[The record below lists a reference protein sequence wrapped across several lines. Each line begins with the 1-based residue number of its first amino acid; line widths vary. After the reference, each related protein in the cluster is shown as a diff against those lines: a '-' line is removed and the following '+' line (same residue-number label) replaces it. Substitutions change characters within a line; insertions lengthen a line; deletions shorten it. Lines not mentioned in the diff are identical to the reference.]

1 MPTRPLDPADPGVP
15 REDQTSPG
23 PVDLLRYAGKAVR
36 RRLRFALGVFLA
48 GLCVV
53 AAYYAVATPRY
64 RAEARVLA
72 QRQQAIASLA
82 RANVTEEQ
90 PTRAASELIHQRE
103 NLVDLIKLAGLL
115 EKPPKLGPL
124 DRAWNDI
131 VRFTGAARDE
141 DDPVEQLVLVLDRQL
156 KVTAGDATIG
166 IELDWPNPQQ
176 AYVIVDGALQ
186 NFLEVRHVQEVAALD
201 EAIAIL
207 RSRAA
212 RLRAEL
218 AQATDETR
226 RALEQAAVRA
236 APRPRIAIPTPTPSP
251 TPVPATGPQ
260 RQPLDED
267 LARVKSMLESRQR
280 AIADVE
286 EFRRRRLAEL
296 TVQYDSKRAVYT
308 EDYPEMVKLR
318 LDIAA
323 LDRDSS
329 QLTALRAEERKLR
342 DEYEALGARQPPQ
355 QPQLPLPQRDP
366 ALAPIEVVQPPVV
379 GATPANIEQSERV
392 RDARHRYEQVMESLN
407 QAQVELDTARS
418 AFSHRY
424 KVTWPAQVP
433 KRPVSPKPLKVLGIG
448 GIASLVLALLGAV
461 LAEWRAGQ
469 VLDRWQIE
477 GGLGLPI
484 LGQVR
489 RAR

>member
-1 MPTRPLDPADPGVP
+1 
-15 REDQTSPG
+15 
-23 PVDLLRYAGKAVR
+23 
-36 RRLRFALGVFLA
+36 VFLA

-53 AAYYAVATPRY
+53 GAYYAVATPRY
-64 RAEARVLA
+64 RAEARILA

-82 RANVTEEQ
+82 RANLTEEQ

-115 EKPPKLGPL
+115 EKPAKLGPL
-124 DRAWNDI
+124 DRAWNEI
-131 VRFTGAARDE
+131 VRLTGGARDE
-141 DDPVEQLVLVLDRQL
+141 EDPVEQLVRVLDRHL
-156 KVTAGDATIG
+156 KVEAGETTIG
-166 IELDWPNPQQ
+166 VELDWPNPQQ
-176 AYVIVDGALQ
+176 AYLIVDGALQ
-186 NFLEVRHVQEVAALD
+186 NFLEVRHVQEVTALD

-212 RLRAEL
+212 RLHAEL

-236 APRPRIAIPTPTPSP
+236 APRSRIVIPTPTPTS
-251 TPVPATGPQ
+251 TPAPGPQ
-260 RQPLDED
+260 RQASDEE
-267 LARVKSMLESRQR
+267 LARVKATLESKQR

-296 TVQYDSKRAVYT
+296 TVQYDSRRAIYT

-323 LDRDSS
+323 LSRDSS
-329 QLTALRAEERKLR
+329 QLTALREEERKLR
-342 DEYEALGARQPPQ
+342 DEYEALGARQP
-355 QPQLPLPQRDP
+355 QPPPPPPQREP
-366 ALAPIEVVQPPVV
+366 ALAPVEVAQPPVV
-379 GATPANIEQSERV
+379 GASPANIEQSERV

-424 KVTWPAQVP
+424 RVTWPAQVP